1 MKARLMPRPQH
12 LRRNTILR
20 QAFTLVELLVV
31 IAIIGV
37 LVSLL
42 LPAVQTAREAARR
55 TQCSSNMRQIS
66 LAMHNYESVHKTLPM
81 GVFVSG
87 YQGPGGIGVGYRNVF
102 SMMAYILPYVEQQ
115 NVYDQI
121 DFTVLAIGNENLPAG
136 SRIIPVYACP
146 SDPTRPRAN
155 PWAPTNYRGCIGTD
169 GNRFTF
175 NGLFG
180 ANQALGLYEIVDGTS
195 NTLMMSESMLGDYD
209 VNTLRDNYIGTRTT
223 GVSAN
228 DIMSCQS
235 FAPNASDRGGS
246 WMVGSGI
253 NVFFSAD
260 RAPNSILFD
269 CWAPELGTT
278 NFAARSG
285 HPGGATVGMADGSVR
300 FIANNIDTYVFRAM
314 GSRAGG
320 EATGAPQ

>member
-1 MKARLMPRPQH
+1 MQRTKKLSALNWRSSG
-12 LRRNTILR
+12 
-20 QAFTLVELLVV
+20 FTLVELLVV
-31 IAIIGV
+31 IAIIGI
-37 LVSLL
+37 LVALL
-42 LPAVQTAREAARR
+42 LPAVQSARESARR
-55 TQCSSNMRQIS
+55 IQCSSNMRQVSI
-66 LAMHNYESVHKTLPM
+66 AMHNYEAAHKVLPM

-102 SMMAYILPYVEQQ
+102 SMMAYILPYVEHSS
-115 NVYDQI
+115 VYDQI

-136 SRIIPVYACP
+136 SKLIPTYACP

-155 PWAPTNYRGCIGTD
+155 PWAPTNYRGCIGSN
-169 GNRFTF
+169 GNRFDF

-180 ANQALGLYEIVDGTS
+180 ANRALGLYEVVDGTS
-195 NTLMMSESMLGDYD
+195 STLMVSESLLGDYD

-228 DIMSCQS
+228 DIQSCQS
-235 FAPNASDRGGS
+235 FPPNASDRGGS

-260 RAPNSILFD
+260 RAPNSLLFD

-278 NFAARSG
+278 NFAPRSG
-285 HPGGATVGMADGSVR
+285 HPGGAIVGMADASVR
-300 FIANNIDTYVFRAM
+300 FVPNNINVNIFRAM

-320 EATGAPQ
+320 EAVGAIE